1 MNVEAY
7 INKIIEETGLTRNE
21 IKNRVD
27 EKKNELKGLISEEG
41 ALFIIAK
48 ELGVDVKEENKEL
61 LKDIEINISDIV
73 PNMKNITL
81 VGRIKQVNKIF
92 SFNKKDGGI
101 GNVGSFI
108 LHDNSGEIRI
118 VLWDEHTQI
127 LEKPE
132 FEKNELV
139 KILNGYARK
148 GKTEETEVHIGRLG
162 KILIAPED
170 VDYKKYPKIKDEFIT
185 IEDINL
191 SLHSVSIEGKIMQIF
206 QTKEFTRKTGEIGK
220 VCSLTLVDSTGS
232 TKVTFW
238 NDDTEKMLDLNVN
251 DVISITNLNPRLST
265 LDSKSID
272 LFITRNS
279 EIILR
284 DKNVEIEGQFIDNIK
299 DLQEGQGMV
308 SFKGVIVSID
318 NLKKVSLKSGEEVQL
333 LGFVLSDESDWI
345 RVTIWRERAE
355 DLSNK
360 LIIGKGL
367 LLKNVLIKYSSFSN
381 RNEISLVSDSILEF
395 IDLEIKNLKDIEIP
409 KKDRSS
415 NFSRNY
421 TKINTINSARNIEI
435 KGFITKELNNI
446 TIYEACN
453 TCFKK
458 IENCSC
464 ENKDKTEYR
473 MILNLIIDDG
483 SGTIR
488 TTFIGDIAEK
498 FLGEKTEKLLQIKET
513 PDFEKFLEKKSSE
526 ILGKDIIIKG
536 KTKFSDYSNTYE
548 VLAYDFKDLNINDEL
563 ENVMKEIAT

>member
-381 RNEISLVSDSILEF
+381 RNEISLVSDSKLEF

-421 TKINTINSARNIEI
+421 TKINTINSAGNIEI